1 MNEKIKL
8 LAEQAE
14 DYVESLGLVP
24 DYWQTYS
31 EKFAELIV
39 RECMT
44 ICKEHPSRI
53 VSNNWVADAVAPDVV
68 RQFEE
73 HFGVEE

>member
-39 RECMT
+39 RDC
-44 ICKEHPSRI
+44 IGAV
-53 VSNNWVADAVAPDVV
+53 VSVPLPNEYEQRCADAV
-68 RQFEE
+68 RQ